1 MNSRQANGR
10 STPSSWFDTES
21 DYLWV
26 ATAKGISR
34 ADLKTTEAVIQSPPA
49 PRFEA
54 LYISDVLMDVEDS
67 VQIAAG
73 DSDLKI
79 KFASIDLLLGEQIK
93 YRARLVGYASE
104 WAKRSKLNVIEYFN
118 LPPGNFRFE
127 VQASYDN
134 STWSDA
140 SILEITKLPFWWQT
154 LTARIS
160 LYVFIALLIL
170 GLFWYYFGV
179 ILELCWDYFG
189 IISELFWDYFGII
202 LELFWYYF

>member
-1 MNSRQANGR
+1 MAFFWLTTNHGVVQIRIEQVNASIETGIKPNIAWFTERNGMNSRQANGR

-79 KFASIDLLLGEQIK
+79 GYVLLNCC
-93 YRARLVGYASE
+93 YTVY
-104 WAKRSKLNVIEYFN
+104 EY
-118 LPPGNFRFE
+118 
-127 VQASYDN
+127 S
-134 STWSDA
+134 
-140 SILEITKLPFWWQT
+140 
-154 LTARIS
+154 
-160 LYVFIALLIL
+160 
-170 GLFWYYFGV
+170 
-179 ILELCWDYFG
+179 C
-189 IISELFWDYFGII
+189 
-202 LELFWYYF
+202 